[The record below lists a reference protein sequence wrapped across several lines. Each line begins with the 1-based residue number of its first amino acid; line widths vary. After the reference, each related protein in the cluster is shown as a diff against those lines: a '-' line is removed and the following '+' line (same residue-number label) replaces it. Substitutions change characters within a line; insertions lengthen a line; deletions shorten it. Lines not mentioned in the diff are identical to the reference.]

1 MENGISSWNAAM
13 PIRTDWCERGIGESD
28 GEQVDPT
35 EEVSLRA
42 GGRVFTAQR
51 DTWTMFPDSMVA
63 TLVGLHKGPGV
74 ASYIEA
80 DPDAFGRCVNYLR
93 RRGSANFVPP
103 ESDEA
108 LDSFAACADM
118 LNLGRLHALLR
129 LEQRRRAWE
138 RELACLDRD
147 LARTV
152 EVRDAM
158 PKIPSE
164 MSTRIVN
171 IGPDAKHAA
180 KAARPLMY
188 GGHPS
193 LNAANAHECEELA
206 EEMQSLAD
214 MGYVVKSVTP
224 ILSSAYSE
232 AWTADDDNDGVADK
246 TNLTTLVLLT
256 LEKPSRDSPL
266 GRLIV
271 TRCLKELDL
280 LYHRWL
286 LQQLPKRMRERSAFV
301 PTSACSHETALDP
314 HEPDFVLLRKYL
326 ENLLCEFPQIKYHH
340 FYNLIVSILA
350 DPVMVVLGHAND
362 NLKECLHSP
371 SQNNEALAEEL
382 EAFPFLD
389 SLQDQV
395 AALRRTFLKE
405 HRAQK
410 ELLEAAGHEAE
421 SDDDAS

>member
-1 MENGISSWNAAM
+1 MALQDRSASSRKRA
-13 PIRTDWCERGIGESD
+13 RGGSPESD
-28 GEQVDPT
+28 DEQVDPT

-138 RELACLDRD
+138 RELECLERD

-152 EVRDAM
+152 AMRDAI
-158 PKIPSE
+158 PKAFGSE
-164 MSTRIVN
+164 MSTRIVD

-193 LNAANAHECEELA
+193 LAAANAHECEQLDR
-206 EEMQSLAD
+206 EMQDLVHD
-214 MGYVVKSVTP
+214 GYNVKAITP
-224 ILSSAYSE
+224 LMSGPYSE
-232 AWTADDDNDGVADK
+232 AWTADDANDFDADK

-256 LEKPSRDSPL
+256 LEKPSRDHLMIGSNA
-266 GRLIV
+266 RLVV

-301 PTSACSHETALDP
+301 PTSACSHETALNP
-314 HEPDFVLLRKYL
+314 YEPDFVLLRTHLASMYTRI
-326 ENLLCEFPQIKYHH
+326 FPQIEPLD
-340 FYNLIVSILA
+340 FYNLIIRILA

-362 NLKECLHSP
+362 NLKECLSLDD
-371 SQNNEALAEEL
+371 EGLAEEL
-382 EAFPFLD
+382 EDDIFLN

-395 AALRRTFLKE
+395 AALRRTFRKE

-421 SDDDAS
+421 SDDDSS